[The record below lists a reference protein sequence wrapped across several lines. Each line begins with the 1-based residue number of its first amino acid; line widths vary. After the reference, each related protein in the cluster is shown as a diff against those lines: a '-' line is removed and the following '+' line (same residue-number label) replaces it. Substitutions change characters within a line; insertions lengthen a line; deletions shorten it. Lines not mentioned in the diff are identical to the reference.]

1 MPRCQ
6 TIAADV
12 PDPCPRK
19 VPMGESRSPRCTFCV
34 EDLIERSALIEFGGM
49 GLSRDEA
56 NKLAA
61 QQAAE
66 SMRGQRA
73 LKL

>member
-12 PDPCPRK
+12 PDPCPRLVGGK
-19 VPMGESRSPRCTFCV
+19 CEACR
-34 EDLIERSALIEFGGM
+34 ELLAERSALIEFGGM
-49 GLSRDEA
+49 GLDRAASDR
-56 NKLAA
+56 LAA